1 MITKTLI
8 LIGVIIAVYIDTLIA
23 IIVVRYLKGIY
34 LEITIKR
41 GTHVLFKVDDKQYN
55 MYKKGDIII
64 DKNDIVAVVISKSID
79 DKDHFYLYCKIIK

>member
-8 LIGVIIAVYIDTLIA
+8 LIGVIIAVYIATLIA
-23 IIVVRYLKGIY
+23 IIVVRYLKDIY

-64 DKNDIVAVVISKSID
+64 DKSDIVSVVINKLID
-79 DKDHFYLYCKIIK
+79 DKDHFYLYCRIIK